1 MFTGIVEEIGTILQ
15 CEPTGLV
22 IQAVHVLQGIET
34 KDSIAVDGAC
44 LTVTGRGENWFRIDV
59 MPETFRCTRLGSLQ
73 PGSHVNLECALLSGG
88 RIGGHLVQGHV
99 EATAHVLS
107 NQEDGIA
114 HMVEIELPDHLRPFV
129 LPKGF
134 IAVNGVS
141 LTEIKRLQSSF
152 SLALIPYTKQH
163 TNLGEIQPGTLLNL
177 ETDIIGRYVV
187 HLLALTGEEA
197 PGSGNE
203 RGETAIHDIV
213 SAALAS
219 LHKLA
224 REVPSPFRG
233 REESA
238 VPYLGQG

>member
-1 MFTGIVEEIGTILQ
+1 MFTGIIEEIGTVLQ

-22 IQAVHVLQGIET
+22 IQAAQVLQGIET

-44 LTVTGRGENWFRIDV
+44 LTVTGRGEDWFRVDV
-59 MPETFRCTRLGSLQ
+59 MPETFRCTRPGRQQS
-73 PGSHVNLECALLSGG
+73 GSHVNLERALLSGG

-107 NQEDGIA
+107 IQEDGIA
-114 HMVEIELPDHLRPFV
+114 HLVEIELPEQLRPFV
-129 LPKGF
+129 IPKGF

-141 LTEIKRLQSSF
+141 LTVIERLQSSF

-177 ETDIIGRYVV
+177 ETDIVGRYVV
-187 HLLALTGEEA
+187 HLLTLTGEEA

-203 RGETAIHDIV
+203 RGETAIRDIA

-219 LHKLA
+219 LQERGKL
-224 REVPSPFRG
+224 PISPL
-233 REESA
+233 A
-238 VPYLGQG
+238 W

>member
-1 MFTGIVEEIGTILQ
+1 MFTGIIEEIGTILQ
-15 CEPTGLV
+15 CEPAGLL
-22 IQAVHVLQGIET
+22 IQATQVLQGIET

-44 LTVTGRGENWFRIDV
+44 LTVTGRGEEWFRVDV

-73 PGSHVNLECALLSGG
+73 PGSHVNLERSLLSDG

-99 EATAHVLS
+99 EATARVLS
-107 NQEDGIA
+107 IQADGIA
-114 HMVEIELPDHLRPFV
+114 HTVEIELPEHVRPFV
-129 LPKGF
+129 IPKCF

-141 LTEIKRLQSSF
+141 LTVIERLQSSF

-187 HLLALTGEEA
+187 HLLALTGIEA
-197 PGSGNE
+197 PGSGNAI
-203 RGETAIHDIV
+203 GETAIRDIV

-219 LHKLA
+219 LQASRSLTFPEA
-224 REVPSPFRG
+224 AS
-233 REESA
+233 
-238 VPYLGQG
+238 